1 MKRHSTLVSV
11 LLLHLWLFIGNIEY
25 TNAATVEMANNGS
38 RPVVLVT
45 NMETP
50 LKGIQKLQQKCDV
63 IFPSTHPATREEI
76 LELAG
81 QVDGIMW
88 VGHMA
93 LNGEVLDRGGSRLKA
108 ISTMS
113 AGMDYVDVEEFKR
126 RKFPLGYTPIV
137 LNDAVAD
144 TAVGLMIAA
153 SRRFHEGRLAID
165 NSQWIGGPQW
175 MLGRDIKGSTVGIIG
190 FGGIGQTVARRLKGF
205 EIGQLLYSGRR
216 PKPEAEA
223 LGAKLVPQ
231 SELLQESDYVVL
243 AVPLT
248 NQTYHMI
255 NESTLSLM
263 KSTAVLVNVARGDL
277 VDQKALV
284 AALKNGTIFAA
295 GLDVVSPEPLPA
307 DDELL
312 KLPNAVVIPHLGS
325 ATVQTR
331 DNMAEIAALNVLSG
345 IAGAPMFSP
354 YPY

>member
-1 MKRHSTLVSV
+1 M
-11 LLLHLWLFIGNIEY
+11 IGNAIRL
-25 TNAATVEMANNGS
+25 TVLTLCLFGVISTISGQTSPTMVNSGN

-45 NMETP
+45 NKETP
-50 LKGIQKLQQKCDV
+50 EKGINKLKQKCDV
-63 IFPSTHPATREEI
+63 IFPKSHPATRDEI

-81 QVDGIMW
+81 QVDGILW

-93 LNGEVLDRGGSRLKA
+93 LNGEVLDRGGERLKA

-113 AGMDYVDVEEFKR
+113 AGMDYVDIDEFRK

-144 TAVGLMIAA
+144 SAIGLMIAA
-153 SRRFHEGRLAID
+153 GRRYHEGRLAID
-165 NSQWIGGPQW
+165 QSQWKGGPQW
-175 MLGRDIKGSTVGIIG
+175 LLGQDIKGSTVGIIG
-190 FGGIGQTVARRLKGF
+190 MGGIGQTIAKRLQGF
-205 EIGQLLYSGRR
+205 DIGQLLYSGRR

-223 LGAKLVPQ
+223 LGAKMVPQ
-231 SELLQESDYVVL
+231 DELLQESDYVFI

-248 NQTYHMI
+248 NETYHMI
-255 NESTLSLM
+255 NETSLSKM
-263 KSTAVLVNVARGDL
+263 KRTAVLVNVARGDI

-295 GLDVVSPEPLPA
+295 GLDVMTPEPLPA

-312 KLPNAVVIPHLGS
+312 SLPNAVVIPHLGS

-331 DNMAEIAALNVLSG
+331 NNMAEIAALNVLAG
-345 IAGAPMFSP
+345 IANTPMFSP

>member
-1 MKRHSTLVSV
+1 MKSHSTLVSV
-11 LLLHLWLFIGNIEY
+11 LLLHLWLFIGSIES
-25 TNAATVEMANNGS
+25 TNAPTVDMANNGS

-45 NMETP
+45 NKETP

-76 LELAG
+76 LKLAG

-165 NSQWIGGPQW
+165 HSQWIGGPQW

-248 NQTYHMI
+248 KETYHMI
-255 NESTLSLM
+255 NETTLSLM
-263 KSTAVLVNVARGDL
+263 KPTAVLVNVARGDL
-277 VDQKALV
+277 VDQLALV

-295 GLDVVSPEPLPA
+295 GLDVVTPEPLPA

-312 KLPNAVVIPHLGS
+312 KLPNAFVIPHLGS

>member
-1 MKRHSTLVSV
+1 MFANMMRTKLCLVFCVLLGLVSS
-11 LLLHLWLFIGNIEY
+11 ISAQSES
-25 TNAATVEMANNGS
+25 TMANPGT

-45 NMETP
+45 NKETP
-50 LKGIQKLQQKCDV
+50 LKGINKLKLKCDV
-63 IFPSTHPATREEI
+63 IFPQNHPASREEI

-88 VGHMA
+88 VGHML

-113 AGMDYVDVEEFKR
+113 AGMDYVDTEEFKR

-144 TAVGLMIAA
+144 SAIGLMIAA
-153 SRRFHEGRLAID
+153 GRRFHEGRLAID
-165 NSQWIGGPQW
+165 QSQWKGSPQW
-175 MLGRDIKGSTVGIIG
+175 MLGQDIKGSTVGIIG
-190 FGGIGQTVARRLKGF
+190 LGGIGQTIARRLKGF
-205 EIGQLLYSGRR
+205 EIGQLLYTGRR

-231 SELLQESDYVVL
+231 DELLQESDYIFI

-248 NQTYHMI
+248 NETFHLI
-255 NESTLSLM
+255 NASALGKM
-263 KSTAVLVNVARGDL
+263 KPTAVLVNVARGDI

-295 GLDVVSPEPLPA
+295 GLDVMTPEPLPA

-312 KLPNAVVIPHLGS
+312 TLPNAVVIPHLGS

-331 DNMAEIAALNVLSG
+331 DNMAEIAALNVLAG
-345 IAGAPMFSP
+345 IAGSPMFSP

>member
-1 MKRHSTLVSV
+1 MNESASKCI
-11 LLLHLWLFIGNIEY
+11 LLILCLFEML
-25 TNAATVEMANNGS
+25 NAISGQTPATMVNSGT

-45 NMETP
+45 NKETP
-50 LKGIQKLQQKCDV
+50 EKGINKLKLKCDV
-63 IFPSTHPATREEI
+63 IFPKNHPATREEI

-93 LNGEVLDRGGSRLKA
+93 LNGEVLDRGGERLKA

-113 AGMDYVDVEEFKR
+113 AGMDYVDIDEFRK

-144 TAVGLMIAA
+144 SAIGLMIAA
-153 SRRFHEGRLAID
+153 GRRYHEGRLAID
-165 NSQWIGGPQW
+165 QSQWKGGPQW
-175 MLGRDIKGSTVGIIG
+175 LLGQDIKGSTVGIIG
-190 FGGIGQTVARRLKGF
+190 MGGIGQTIAKRLKGF
-205 EIGQLLYSGRR
+205 DIGQLLYSGRR
-216 PKPEAEA
+216 SKPEAEA
-223 LGAKLVPQ
+223 LGAKMVPQ
-231 SELLQESDYVVL
+231 DELLQESDYVFI

-248 NQTYHMI
+248 NETYHLI
-255 NESTLSLM
+255 NETTLAKM
-263 KSTAVLVNVARGDL
+263 KSTAVLVNVARGDI

-284 AALKNGTIFAA
+284 AALKSGTIFAA
-295 GLDVVSPEPLPA
+295 GLDVMTPEPLPA

-312 KLPNAVVIPHLGS
+312 SLPNAVVIPHLGS

-331 DNMAEIAALNVLSG
+331 NNMAEIAALNVLAG
-345 IAGAPMFSP
+345 IAKTPMFSP

>member
-1 MKRHSTLVSV
+1 
-11 LLLHLWLFIGNIEY
+11 
-25 TNAATVEMANNGS
+25 MASSGK

-45 NMETP
+45 NKETP
-50 LKGIQKLQQKCDV
+50 EKGINKLRLKCEV
-63 IFPSTHPATREEI
+63 IFPKSHPATREEI

-88 VGHMA
+88 VGHML

-113 AGMDYVDVEEFKR
+113 AGMDYVDIEEFKK

-144 TAVGLMIAA
+144 SAIGLMIAA
-153 SRRFHEGRLAID
+153 GRRYHEGRLAIEK
-165 NSQWIGGPQW
+165 SQWNGGPQW

-190 FGGIGQTVARRLKGF
+190 MGGIGQTIAKRLKGF
-205 EIGQLLYSGRR
+205 DVGQLLYSGRR

-223 LGAKLVPQ
+223 LGAKMVPQ
-231 SELLQESDYVVL
+231 DELLQESDYIFISL
-243 AVPLT
+243 PLT
-248 NQTYHMI
+248 NETFHMI
-255 NESTLSLM
+255 NATTLAKM
-263 KSTAVLVNVARGDL
+263 KPTAVLVNVARGDI

-295 GLDVVSPEPLPA
+295 GLDVTSPEPLPA

-312 KLPNAVVIPHLGS
+312 TLPNAVVIPHLGS

-331 DNMAEIAALNVLSG
+331 DNMAEIAALNVLAG
-345 IAGAPMFSP
+345 IAGTPMFSP

>member
-1 MKRHSTLVSV
+1 
-11 LLLHLWLFIGNIEY
+11 
-25 TNAATVEMANNGS
+25 MANPGT

-45 NMETP
+45 NKEAP
-50 LKGIQKLQQKCDV
+50 PKGINKLKIKCDV
-63 IFPSTHPATREEI
+63 IFPRNHPASREEI

-93 LNGEVLDRGGSRLKA
+93 LNAEVLDRGGSRLKA

-113 AGMDYVDVEEFKR
+113 AGMDYVDTEEFKR

-144 TAVGLMIAA
+144 SAIGLMIAA
-153 SRRFHEGRLAID
+153 GRRFHEGRLAID
-165 NSQWIGGPQW
+165 QSQWNGGPQW
-175 MLGRDIKGSTVGIIG
+175 MLGQDIKGSTVGIIG
-190 FGGIGQTVARRLKGF
+190 MGGIGQTIARRLKGF

-223 LGAKLVPQ
+223 LGAKMVPQ
-231 SELLQESDYVVL
+231 DELLQESDYIFI

-248 NQTYHMI
+248 NETFHMI
-255 NESTLSLM
+255 NAGALSKM
-263 KSTAVLVNVARGDL
+263 KRTAVLVNVARGDI

-295 GLDVVSPEPLPA
+295 GLDVMTPEPLPA

-312 KLPNAVVIPHLGS
+312 TLPNAVVIPHLGS
-325 ATVQTR
+325 ATIQTR
-331 DNMAEIAALNVLSG
+331 NNMAEIAALNVLAG
-345 IAGAPMFSP
+345 IAGSPMFSP